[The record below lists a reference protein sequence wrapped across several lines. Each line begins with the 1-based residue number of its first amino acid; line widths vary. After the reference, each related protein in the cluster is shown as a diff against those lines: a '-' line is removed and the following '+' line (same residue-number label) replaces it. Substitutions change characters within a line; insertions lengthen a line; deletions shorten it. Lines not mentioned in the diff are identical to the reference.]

1 MGVTKAKRIAV
12 KGLLV
17 PTADTRTADAV
28 IIGREDGAASSDLL
42 RSLRQDSRMRVAAQF
57 KTLPAALQAGLGQ
70 ELQADFV
77 IVIQSYSD
85 EFAPAQINDLIGRLL
100 FARIIVCYGPWCTA
114 DGRSHELWP
123 IAFRVPA
130 ASASALIELELGG
143 FLSGDQ
149 PLFPMSAGEEVFAHR
164 SVFPKVTETTS
175 RRQAIVLSDDVKM
188 RRTVTGILDA
198 LNCECTALPMLIPS
212 IRSHLNS
219 RIDKV
224 RLAII
229 DLDGPCDNID
239 ACLDVLHTE
248 FGVKKIVGMSVFAAS
263 FASNQTTRASRRESC
278 AVSKHI
284 EKTELLGQLQE
295 TCVW

>member
-1 MGVTKAKRIAV
+1 MGASKAKRIAV
-12 KGLLV
+12 EGLLV
-17 PTADTRTADAV
+17 PTTDTKTADVV

-42 RSLRQDSRMRVAAQF
+42 RSLRTDSRMRVAAEF

-77 IVIQSYSD
+77 IVLQSYSD

-123 IAFRVPA
+123 IAFRVPV
-130 ASASALIELELGG
+130 ASAAALIELELSG

-149 PLFPMSAGEEVFAHR
+149 ALFPMSAGEEVFAHR
-164 SVFPKVTETTS
+164 RVFPKMTEITS
-175 RRQAIVLSDDVKM
+175 RQAIVMSDDVEM
-188 RRTVTGILDA
+188 RRTVPGILDA
-198 LNCECTALPMLIPS
+198 LNCECIALPMLIPS

-239 ACLDVLHTE
+239 ACLEVLHTE
-248 FGVKKIVGMSVFAAS
+248 FGIKKIVGMSVFAAS
-263 FASNQTTRASRRESC
+263 FASNETTRASRRESC